1 MSSYEEL
8 MVVFTV
14 LMIVVTLIIALISAK
29 K

>member
-1 MSSYEEL
+1 MSTYEEL

-14 LMIVVTLIIALISAK
+14 LLIVVTLIIALIDAK

>member
-1 MSSYEEL
+1 MSTYEEL
-8 MVVFTV
+8 MVVFSV